1 MLKKSSQNRPST
13 GATLK
18 AFNGISETVKA
29 AVYDDDIAISRS
41 QLQEELRKI
50 RELAN
55 ETA

>member
-1 MLKKSSQNRPST
+1 M
-13 GATLK
+13 K
-18 AFNGISETVKA
+18 AFNGISETVTA